1 MCGITGFIANSS
13 NKTLNSELVSR
24 MVDKLEHRGPD
35 GKGVWIDDS
44 GIVALGHRRLA
55 ILDLSESGHQPMLSK
70 SGRFALIFNG
80 EIYNHLKIR
89 NDLQS
94 SNSSIIKWDGHSDTE
109 TLLAA
114 IEEWGFEKAL
124 IKCTGMFAIALW
136 DNSEKIL
143 FLARDRF
150 GEKPLYYGWQNETF
164 MFGSELKSFKCHP
177 DFKGEINRESLKL
190 FLRYN
195 YVPSP
200 YSIYEDIHKLPPGN
214 FLRLKIA
221 NDKVFSLH
229 NYWSLI
235 DAAQSGEKEPLNVN
249 DKEAISLLE
258 QCLGDSVESQLI
270 SDVPLGA
277 FLSGGIDSSLIVS
290 MMKARSLKPVKTFT
304 IGFEELDFNEA
315 KHAKAVAMHLGTEH
329 SELYVSSY
337 DALDII
343 PHLPLLY
350 DEPFADSSQIP
361 TFLIAKMSSEYVK
374 VALSGDGGDELFGGY
389 NRYLWSRSIVDKTSL
404 IPKFARQSVGSLIKK
419 IPSKNLDY
427 INNSFL
433 RFLPTKYKT
442 TLIGDKIHKVA
453 DLLSFGSELELYK
466 GLVSQWQNPD
476 EIVKNQSE
484 ANIFLTSEVER
495 KSFSDIE
502 HQMMFL
508 DAKTYLPDDILCK
521 VDRAAMGV
529 SLETRVPFLNH
540 NVVSLAWQL
549 PLNMKIRDRQ
559 GKWILRELLCQ
570 HVPKSLIERPKQGF
584 SLPIAEWLRGPL
596 REWAE
601 VLLERSRLESEGFFY
616 PDPIRKAWQD
626 HLNGKNMHN
635 QLWGILMFQAWLEM
649 E

>member
-1 MCGITGFIANSS
+1 MCGITGIYGIPDREAHASS
-13 NKTLNSELVSR
+13 AEALSR
-24 MVDKLEHRGPD
+24 MTAQIAHRGPD
-35 GKGVWIDDS
+35 ANGLWVSDAE
-44 GIVALGHRRLA
+44 VMLGHRRLS
-55 ILDLSESGHQPMLSK
+55 IIDTQEQSNQPFIHEATGDVLV
-70 SGRFALIFNG
+70 FNG
-80 EIYNHLKIR
+80 EVYNYRELREELKGTFSFR
-89 NDLQS
+89 TE
-94 SNSSIIKWDGHSDTE
+94 SDTE
-109 TLLAA
+109 VVLAA
-114 IEEWGFEKAL
+114 LQAWGAEAL
-124 IKCTGMFAIALW
+124 HRFNGMFAFAFW
-136 DNSEKIL
+136 SREKREL
-143 FLARDRF
+143 LLARDRM
-150 GEKPLYYGWQNETF
+150 GIKPLYFSETSHGLVF
-164 MFGSELKSFKCHP
+164 SSEL
-177 DFKGEINRESLKL
+177 RSLLASGWIDKRHDPIAL
-190 FLRYN
+190 SDYLRYQTVHAPRTIVQN
-195 YVPSP
+195 VSMLPAGHLMRLQGEETEISAWWDMPSETAK
-200 YSIYEDIHKLPPGN
+200 IDGGLPRTE
-214 FLRLKIA
+214 RLKRIRNA
-221 NDKVFSLH
+221 M
-229 NYWSLI
+229 
-235 DAAQSGEKEPLNVN
+235 EKAVDLRMR
-249 DKEAISLLE
+249 
-258 QCLGDSVESQLI
+258 

-374 VALSGDGGDELFGGY
+374 VALSCDGGDELFGGY

-453 DLLSFGSELELYK
+453 DMLSFGSELELYK